1 MNKLTIFLIYGF
13 IWMLISCNE
22 NSSNQQQKESGI
34 SIDDSTSGSK
44 FNGLVPAGLQRDS
57 SNLLSLIPPGYE
69 LHDTLTGNLNL
80 DSITDILIVAKK
92 LNEQELAEKTDSTV
106 KRLLL
111 IATGSDDG
119 TFIPKRQSENIILCA
134 GCGGAMGDPF
144 AAMVIKNG
152 FFSIEHYGGSSWRWE
167 RTTTFRYSPKDNDWL
182 FHKDG
187 KSSFHAAEPERV
199 TETLKTVKETGR
211 VFFSDFNIYADQ

>member
-1 MNKLTIFLIYGF
+1 
-13 IWMLISCNE
+13 MLISCNE
-22 NSSNQQQKESGI
+22 YSSNPQEQKTSLPIVDSPVI
-34 SIDDSTSGSK
+34 SQPGELIPIGS
-44 FNGLVPAGLQRDS
+44 QRDS
-57 SNLLSLIPPGYE
+57 LDLLSLIPPGYE

-80 DSITDILIVAKK
+80 DSITDMLIIAKK
-92 LNEQELAEKTDSTV
+92 HNEKELAEKTDSTV

-111 IATGSDDG
+111 VAIGSHDG
-119 TFIPKRQSENIILCA
+119 TFITKHQSENIILCA

-182 FHKDG
+182 LHKDG
-187 KSSFHAAEPERV
+187 TSSFHAAGPERV
-199 TETLKTVKETGR
+199 TETLRTVKETGR
-211 VFFSDFNIYADQ
+211 VFFADFNIYADQ

>member
-1 MNKLTIFLIYGF
+1 
-13 IWMLISCNE
+13 MLISCNE
-22 NSSNQQQKESGI
+22 NVSSPQLQKTGAAIVDSPVISKSGELTPTGI
-34 SIDDSTSGSK
+34 QKDS
-44 FNGLVPAGLQRDS
+44 LH
-57 SNLLSLIPPGYE
+57 LLSLIPPGYE
-69 LHDTLTGNLNL
+69 LHDTLTGNLDL
-80 DSITDILIVAKK
+80 DSITDILIIAKK
-92 LNEQELAEKTDSTV
+92 FNEKELTEKTDSTV

-111 IATGSDDG
+111 LATGSHDG
-119 TFIPKRQSENIILCA
+119 TFSTKRQSENIILCA

-182 FHKDG
+182 LHKDG
-187 KSSFHAAEPERV
+187 TSSFHAAEPERV

-211 VFFSDFNIYADQ
+211 VFFADFDIYADQ